1 MAHSFF
7 FFGGLSIPVSQAIL
21 AHCFSYNM
29 TWGATK
35 KEVERSNFFKE
46 IPKIFKRFWFSWL
59 VAWTLVFIM
68 IILSTPAVPIQWR
81 IDGSAWAVIFPL
93 AVVAGGH
100 ILFPVRLV
108 CLYPARCFSDL
119 FADRP
124 QPLADG
130 ILILNTTLT
139 YGHFAAQYT
148 LFIPYY
154 TSLRTILY
162 LYMLFERTTV
172 IIPPCLLN
180 AGRSF

>member
-1 MAHSFF
+1 MACSFF

-59 VAWTLVFIM
+59 VAWIVIFGM

-81 IDGSAWAVIFPL
+81 IDGSDWAVIFPL

-100 ILFPVRLV
+100 ILFPVR
-108 CLYPARCFSDL
+108 PARLCSVRPCAHL
-119 FADRP
+119 F
-124 QPLADG
+124 
-130 ILILNTTLT
+130 
-139 YGHFAAQYT
+139 
-148 LFIPYY
+148 
-154 TSLRTILY
+154 
-162 LYMLFERTTV
+162 
-172 IIPPCLLN
+172 C
-180 AGRSF
+180 RSSSTPG